1 MRKRKT
7 KTLCPRIWS
16 GCKKPSMSTALSMQ
30 GSWLRGE
37 ILHDELSRIRML
49 LEEILAVLK
58 KEVKRD
64 GAAMRRQRI
73 RG

>member
-1 MRKRKT
+1 
-7 KTLCPRIWS
+7 
-16 GCKKPSMSTALSMQ
+16 
-30 GSWLRGE
+30 
-37 ILHDELSRIRML
+37 ML

>member
-1 MRKRKT
+1 
-7 KTLCPRIWS
+7 
-16 GCKKPSMSTALSMQ
+16 MSTALSMQ